1 MIPDEF
7 CTFAGHLADEARAIV
22 LRHYRTGVAVEDK
35 ADMSPVT
42 AADRA
47 AEARMRE
54 LITERFPGH
63 GMLGEEHGPERED
76 AEYVWVMDPIDG
88 TKAFICGIP
97 VFGTLIALVHRG
109 RPVLGV
115 IDLPV
120 TGERFIGGPA
130 LPTTLNGRPV
140 RTRSC
145 GAVSAAI
152 VATTTPDMFEGED
165 MERYLRVRRAARL
178 PRYGTD
184 CYGYGLV
191 AAGLIDLVIEA
202 DLAPYDYLGPVAV
215 IEGAGGTVTDWEGRP
230 LRLGAGAERIVA
242 AGDATVHAEALRMM
256 GSE

>member
-1 MIPDEF
+1 MIPDDF
-7 CTFAGHLADEARAIV
+7 CRFADHLAEQARAIV
-22 LRHYRTGVAVEDK
+22 LDHYRTGVAVEDK

-42 AADRA
+42 IADRA
-47 AEARMRE
+47 AEARMRT
-54 LITERFPGH
+54 LIAERFPDH
-63 GMLGEEHGPERED
+63 GMLGEEYGSERDD

-97 VFGTLIALVHRG
+97 VFGTLIALVREG
-109 RPVLGV
+109 EPVLGV

-130 LPTTLNGRPV
+130 RATTLNGRPV
-140 RTRSC
+140 RTRPCAS
-145 GAVSAAI
+145 VSRAI

-165 MERYLRVRRAARL
+165 MERFLRVRRAARL

-191 AAGLIDLVIEA
+191 AAGMIDLVIEA
-202 DLAPYDYLGPVAV
+202 DLAPYDYLGPAAV

-230 LRLGAGAERIVA
+230 LRLGGGGERIVA
-242 AGDATVHAEALRMM
+242 AGDPVLHAEVRRML
-256 GSE
+256 GEG